1 LEKTCW
7 ETLANLRSAEAAR
20 CENKAC
26 HFNFEK
32 TCSGCAILER
42 ERFLANRRSGA
53 NSAHDYSSYFK
64 LDDGSYIT
72 LGEGMTG
79 TELAD
84 MIGCTRAN
92 VSQCTKRS
100 LRRIRDSIE
109 NHL

>member
-1 LEKTCW
+1 MQETCFERLAQLENEHCVNGNCPYNYQRTQ
-7 ETLANLRSAEAAR
+7 T
-20 CENKAC
+20 
-26 HFNFEK
+26 
-32 TCSGCAILER
+32 GCAILER

-53 NSAHDYSSYFK
+53 ISAHDYSSYFK